1 MTSNYHLLVKK
12 TLDQNQIEYCLPEY
26 IQRGWKRIYTS
37 EEKDFMQRLPIIGID
52 VQIPNSVVR
61 QRLRTA
67 DIMKQDKI
75 KLLQKVFDLPN
86 DLFLNLSIE
95 HEQSPEKTSF
105 QWADDDDND
114 RRKSTIE
121 LIIDQQRE
129 KRRKLNEYKYDYDN
143 LEPLSLDEILEE
155 IQTNIGKDLKSEDM
169 KLINELMQII
179 NQHKNTDIMNIY
191 DQLTNVQLISKFG
204 GIPKLVQVDY
214 KQFFLMKQYVFL
226 FEK

>member
-95 HEQSPEKTSF
+95 HEQSSEKTSF

-129 KRRKLNEYKYDYDN
+129 KRRKLDEYKYDYDN

>member
-129 KRRKLNEYKYDYDN
+129 KRRKLDEYKYDYDN

>member
-95 HEQSPEKTSF
+95 HEQSSEKTSF